1 MYRKSCV
8 LPSRADHLSA
18 VSDDPEVLDSAFL
31 PFTNAL
37 WSSRALLSTQAF
49 LEVGSFATAHAFA
62 SVNAFCNLDLDGGDK
77 DLSVSKAML

>member
-18 VSDDPEVLDSAFL
+18 VSDNPEVLDSAFL
-31 PFTNAL
+31 PFTNAS
-37 WSSRALLSTQAF
+37 WSSLALLSTQAF

-77 DLSVSKAML
+77 DFSMSKVML